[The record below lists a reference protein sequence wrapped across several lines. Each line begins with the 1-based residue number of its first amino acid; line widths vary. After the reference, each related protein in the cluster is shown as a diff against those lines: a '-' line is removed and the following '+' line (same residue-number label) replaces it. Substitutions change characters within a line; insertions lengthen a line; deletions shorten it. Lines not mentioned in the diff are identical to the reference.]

1 MSTIR
6 PFKGIRPAADLAASI
21 AALPYDVYSSSEART
36 IVRAN
41 PLSFLKIDRA
51 ETLMPENT
59 DIYSPEVYQT
69 ARRTLDAMITDGSF
83 IQDNTECYYIYALTM
98 DGRTQTGL
106 AGCAAIDDYLNG
118 VILKHENTLAAKEED
133 RVHHVDACSAQTG
146 PIFLAYRP
154 CTALRQIINNIKN
167 NPALYDF
174 TSDDGVR
181 HQNISIKFLNYSRR
195 FRIFILLTDTT
206 ELLLLSESDR
216 CAEPQIRTIP
226 AQRNTTTFS
235 RSSFPLMN

>member
-83 IQDNTECYYIYALTM
+83 IQDNTECYYIYTLTM
-98 DGRTQTGL
+98 DGRTRTG
-106 AGCAAIDDYLNG
+106 
-118 VILKHENTLAAKEED
+118 
-133 RVHHVDACSAQTG
+133 RMRR
-146 PIFLAYRP
+146 YR
-154 CTALRQIINNIKN
+154 
-167 NPALYDF
+167 
-174 TSDDGVR
+174 
-181 HQNISIKFLNYSRR
+181 
-195 FRIFILLTDTT
+195 
-206 ELLLLSESDR
+206 
-216 CAEPQIRTIP
+216 
-226 AQRNTTTFS
+226 
-235 RSSFPLMN
+235 